1 MKLTGLH
8 LLLTYRCLYEC
19 DHCFVWGG
27 PRQQATMTLAVLR
40 RALVQAAELEGLEW
54 VYLEGG
60 EPFLYYPVFLEGVRL
75 ASERGYRVGVV
86 SNGYWATAPEDA
98 RAWLQPLAGKV
109 EDLSISSDPY
119 HGAEDGDAKLETA
132 RDAAV
137 SLGIPVDVIRV
148 AQPEEM
154 REGPE
159 GPVAPEGH
167 ATIRYRGRAACELAG
182 RTAHRSWESFTE
194 CPGEELRE
202 PERVHLDPYGHL
214 HVCQGISLG
223 NIMGSSLREICASY
237 DPDAHPIVGPLLEG
251 GPAELV
257 RRYGLD
263 LKGEYADACHLCYEA
278 RRALRER
285 FPEQLAPDEVYG
297 VTAAD

>member
-27 PRQQATMTLAVLR
+27 PRQQATMTLATVR
-40 RALVQAAELEGLEW
+40 RALVQASELEGLEW
-54 VYLEGG
+54 LYLEGG

-86 SNGYWATAPEDA
+86 TNGYWATAPEDA

-119 HGAEDGDAKLETA
+119 HGAEDGDLKLETA
-132 RDAAV
+132 RDAAR
-137 SLGIPVDVIRV
+137 SLGIPADVIRV

-159 GPVAPEGH
+159 GLRAPEGM
-167 ATIRYRGRAACELAG
+167 ASIRYRGRAACELVG
-182 RTAHRSWESFTE
+182 RTPHRSWESFTE

-202 PERVHLDPYGHL
+202 PERVHLDPYGHVHL
-214 HVCQGISLG
+214 CQGISLG
-223 NIMGSSLREICASY
+223 NVMGSTLREICEGY
-237 DPDAHPIVGPLLEG
+237 EPEAHPIVGPLLAG

-257 RRYGLD
+257 RRYGLG
-263 LKGEYADACHLCYEA
+263 LEGQYADACHLCYEA

-285 FPEQLAPDEVYG
+285 FPEQLVPDEVYG
-297 VTAAD
+297 VVAED